1 MIRVMLSLD
10 LIGAEE
16 KRADLYGTLEDAGW
30 KKARNVDT
38 VWVKEF
44 RNYSPNL
51 DEDRLKELRGEI
63 ATPFI
68 AAYKSLKLSKVYYV
82 AQIGNE
88 CVISREVETRGGKL
102 MAYAQSV
109 F

>member
-10 LIGAEE
+10 LIDAED
-16 KRADLYGTLEDAGW
+16 KRADLYGMLEDAGW
-30 KKARNVDT
+30 RKARNVDT

-51 DEDRLKELRGEI
+51 DEGRLKELRGEI
-63 ATPFI
+63 AAPFF

-88 CVISREVETRGGKL
+88 CVISRQVEMRGGKL
-102 MAYAQSV
+102 SAHVESV

>member
-1 MIRVMLSLD
+1 MIKVMLSLD

-16 KRADLYGTLEDAGW
+16 KRDDLYGILEDAGW
-30 KKARNVDT
+30 NKARNVDT

-44 RNYSPNL
+44 RNYAPNL
-51 DEDRLKELRGEI
+51 DEERLKKLRSEI

-68 AAYKSLKLSKVYYV
+68 EAYKSLKLSKVYYV

-102 MAYAQSV
+102 MAYTESV